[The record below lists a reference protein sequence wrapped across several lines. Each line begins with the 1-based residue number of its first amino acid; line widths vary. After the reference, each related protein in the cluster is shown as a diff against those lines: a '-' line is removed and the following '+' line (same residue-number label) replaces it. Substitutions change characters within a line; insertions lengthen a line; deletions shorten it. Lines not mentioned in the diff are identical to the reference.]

1 MILLTVMGFLGEIL
15 GFSAFTYLINW
26 MISIIVTCLLTYS
39 FTVFTYISMI
49 VLLCDREYQSLK
61 DMQTE
66 NP

>member
-49 VLLCDREYQSLK
+49 VLLCDHEYQSLK

>member
-26 MISIIVTCLLTYS
+26 IISIIVTCLLTYS

-49 VLLCDREYQSLK
+49 VLLCDCEYQSLK

>member
-26 MISIIVTCLLTYS
+26 IISIIVTCLLTYS